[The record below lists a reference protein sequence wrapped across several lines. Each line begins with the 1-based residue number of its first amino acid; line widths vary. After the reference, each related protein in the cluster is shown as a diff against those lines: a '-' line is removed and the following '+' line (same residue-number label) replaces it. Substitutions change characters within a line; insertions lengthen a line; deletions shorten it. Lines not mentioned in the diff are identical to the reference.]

1 MNLSRIKNSNLPKA
15 ITHRTTIN
23 TSPEDSSDRST
34 QGESDYVS
42 CQYCEARINKEDL
55 DAHKVS
61 KICKMLR
68 KSSSFSSPN
77 ISGSIFG
84 GLLSSTVPAKKKR
97 GRPRKLPQVENLF
110 RKPLSSS
117 TFKFSKA
124 FPLDTH
130 NFKMKESHSGVS
142 SFVRPKQG
150 RPVKEFWMLPS

>member
-1 MNLSRIKNSNLPKA
+1 MNLSRIKNSDLPKA
-15 ITHRTTIN
+15 ITHTTTIN

-42 CQYCEARINKEDL
+42 CQYCEARIYKEDL

-61 KICKMLR
+61 EMCKMLQ
-68 KSSSFSSPN
+68 KSSFSSPN
-77 ISGSIFG
+77 ISGSTFG
-84 GLLSSTVPAKKKR
+84 GLLSSSVPAKKKR
-97 GRPRKLPQVENLF
+97 GRPRKLPQVENLL

-130 NFKMKESHSGVS
+130 NFKMKESHSGLS